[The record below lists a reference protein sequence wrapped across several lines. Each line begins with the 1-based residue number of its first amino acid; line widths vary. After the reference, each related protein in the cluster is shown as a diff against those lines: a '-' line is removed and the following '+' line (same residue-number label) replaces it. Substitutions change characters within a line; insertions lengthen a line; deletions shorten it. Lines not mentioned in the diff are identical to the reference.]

1 MEKSDRAQPSPEVGK
16 MRVQVGKEAVD
27 FEASAFVKDYGFKPI
42 KLSDYKGKWIIL
54 CFYPGDFTFVWP
66 TELAAVAAL
75 YGEFQALDTVV
86 LSVSTDSRFVHK
98 IWQEQELSK
107 MVEGG
112 VPFPMLSDAGGKI
125 GDIYGIYDDAAGVD
139 IRGRFIIDPDF
150 VVRAME
156 VLTPEVGRN
165 PAELLR
171 QLKAFQH
178 VAETGE
184 VTPSG
189 WEPGDVTLTPGPDLV
204 GKVWEVW
211 KP

>member
-1 MEKSDRAQPSPEVGK
+1 MGVE
-16 MRVQVGKEAVD
+16 
-27 FEASAFVKDYGFKPI
+27 
-42 KLSDYKGKWIIL
+42 
-54 CFYPGDFTFVWP
+54 
-66 TELAAVAAL
+66 
-75 YGEFQALDTVV
+75 V
-86 LSVSTDSRFVHK
+86 LSMSTDSRFVHK

-112 VPFPMLSDAGGKI
+112 VPFPMLSDAGGRI
-125 GDIYGIYDDAAGVD
+125 GAIYGVYDEAAGVD

-150 VVRAME
+150 VIRAME

-165 PAELLR
+165 PDELIR
-171 QLKAFQH
+171 QIKAFQH
-178 VAETGE
+178 VRNTGE

-189 WEPGDVTLTPGPDLV
+189 WQVGQVTLKPGPGLV